1 HVKGTVAAS
10 AIDFDSLP
18 HRVLLAD
25 ERLRGSGLADRGR
38 ARGGLG
44 LKQVDRGDDPSLPRC
59 VAEAPAGHRVALG
72 DAVDQKVPIL
82 QLWQDACEARR
93 WARGVVDL
101 VVDLVSQHPDA
112 GIPRK

>member
-1 HVKGTVAAS
+1 PVVP
-10 AIDFDSLP
+10 SLFP
-18 HRVLLAD
+18 RPSTTPLSTLSLHDALPIY
-25 ERLRGSGLADRGR
+25 
-38 ARGGLG
+38 
-44 LKQVDRGDDPSLPRC
+44 DPSPPRC

-112 GIPRK
+112 GIPRKDLAQCLEFL